1 MNKTVSILGAGESGT
16 GAALLAKA
24 KGQQV
29 FLSDAGSIK
38 EKYRQVLEE
47 NEIEFEEGEHT
58 FDKILNSD
66 LIIKSPGIPD
76 TAPLVK
82 AANEKG
88 IPVISEIEYAY
99 RYTKARIIAIT
110 GTNGKTTTAMLTY
123 HLLKESGLNVG
134 LGGNIGNSFAAMVI
148 EDPYDYIVLE
158 VSSFQ
163 LDGIIDFKADIA
175 VLLNITPDHLDRY
188 EGSFQKY
195 VNSKF
200 KITQN
205 QSAKECFIYFADS
218 VAVQEEVKRRNI
230 EASLFVL
237 SLKEKNAQ
245 GAYMD
250 QNHLVFNVANKAVSE
265 YKVPTEEISL
275 IGKHNMINTMASI
288 LSAITV
294 GASISGILKA
304 VKTFKAAEHRLERV
318 EEVNGVTFINDSKA
332 TNVDAVYYALEGIN
346 KPLIWVAGGTDKG
359 NDYEQIKSLVKDK
372 VKQIV
377 CLGIDNSRIISS
389 FSGLSIPITETTTTD
404 ETVKVAFEVAQE
416 GDVVLLSPACAS
428 FDLFKN
434 YEDRGAQFKASVRK
448 LKEQFGNTNNQV
460 A

>member
-1 MNKTVSILGAGESGT
+1 MTKTVSILGAGESGT

-24 KGQQV
+24 KGFQV

-38 EKYRQVLEE
+38 GKYRQVLEE
-47 NEIEFEEGEHT
+47 NQIDFEEGSHT
-58 FDKILNSD
+58 FDKVLSAEVIV
-66 LIIKSPGIPD
+66 KSPGIPD
-76 TAPLVK
+76 TVPLVK
-82 AANEKG
+82 AAIEKG
-88 IPVISEIEYAY
+88 ISVISEIEFAY
-99 RYTKARIIAIT
+99 QFTKAKIIAIT

-148 EDPYDYIVLE
+148 DDPYDYIVLE

-163 LDGIIDFKADIA
+163 LDGIKDFKADIA

-200 KITQN
+200 KIIQN
-205 QSAKECFIYFADS
+205 QTSDECFIYFADS

-237 SLKEKNAQ
+237 SLKEKIES
-245 GAYMD
+245 GGYLD
-250 QNHLVFNVANKAVSE
+250 DEHLVFNIASKAVKK
-265 YKVPTEEISL
+265 YKIPTEEISL
-275 IGKHNMINTMASI
+275 IGKHNMINTMASV
-288 LSAITV
+288 LSSVFMDAPLSKIV
-294 GASISGILKA
+294 QA
-304 VKTFKAAEHRLERV
+304 VKTFKSAEHRLERV
-318 EEVNGVTFINDSKA
+318 DEINGITFINDSKA
-332 TNVDAVYYALEGIN
+332 TNVDAVYYALEGIS
-346 KPLIWVAGGTDKG
+346 KPLVWVAGGTDKG
-359 NDYEQIKSLVKDK
+359 NDYDQIKSLVKDK

-389 FSGLSIPITETTTTD
+389 FSDLSIPITETTSTD
-404 ETVKVAFEVAQE
+404 DTIKVAFEAAQE

-434 YEDRGAQFKASVRK
+434 YEDRGRQFKASVKK
-448 LKEQFGNTNNQV
+448 LKEQFNNTKNQV